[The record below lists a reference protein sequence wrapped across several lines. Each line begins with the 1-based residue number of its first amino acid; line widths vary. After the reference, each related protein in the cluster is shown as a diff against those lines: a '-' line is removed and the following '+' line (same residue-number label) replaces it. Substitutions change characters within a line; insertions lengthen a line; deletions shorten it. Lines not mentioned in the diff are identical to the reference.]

1 MNQNND
7 RSRPR
12 KPASHRAAPGQR
24 GYVPPSSN
32 PYLSSVE
39 SGRVP
44 EFDVIKPEDVQT
56 NRVIN
61 PDPVLMEGKRPSGE
75 RRTQTRRPSAP
86 PRKGGPAKKSRA
98 ILFTILG
105 IVAAGLVIFYFVRPV
120 TVMVNGK
127 RLTFTV
133 NTTADQVLS
142 SVQGSKDISIKPGNL
157 ISVNE
162 NVLKEGGG
170 YPYTLAVNGD
180 TLSYEQAQEYHVH
193 ANDDLVFSNGEN
205 KMEEYTS
212 QEERIEPVMTKNG
225 AYGSVAYISQWGKAG
240 IKEIKT
246 GKISGEVSKGEMKEP
261 VQDVIVTYLNVT
273 PKNGEK
279 LVALTFD
286 DGPSNYTDQILAI
299 LKKEDVK
306 ATFFMLGENAKALPD
321 QVKHVKDGGH
331 QICSHTMHHLDLVTL
346 DKQKEL
352 SEINDAFQALEGA
365 GAPPTT
371 AIRPPYGSL
380 NMKTWLAGEGKF
392 AYSFLWTK
400 DSLDWKRPGADVIVK
415 NCTGTNAPGDIILL
429 HDGGGDRSQDVEAL
443 PQIIANLKA
452 KGYRFVTMTELMQS
466 DERIAPEVCNL
477 DNTMPAD
484 AVWPTEIATY

>member
-1 MNQNND
+1 MNQDNN

-44 EFDVIKPEDVQT
+44 EFDVIKPEDV
-56 NRVIN
+56 RRRRSVD
-61 PDPVLMEGKRPSGE
+61 PDPVLIEGRRSSSQRGAASARPSGGS
-75 RRTQTRRPSAP
+75 RKSTPS
-86 PRKGGPAKKSRA
+86 KKSKG
-98 ILFTILG
+98 ILYAVLG
-105 IVAAGLVIFYFVRPV
+105 IIAAALVIFYFVHPV
-120 TVMVNGK
+120 TVLVNGK
-127 RLTFTV
+127 RLTFSV
-133 NTTADQVLS
+133 NTTADQVLA

-157 ISVNE
+157 VSVND
-162 NVLKEGGG
+162 NVLQEGGG
-170 YPYTLAVNGD
+170 YPFTLAVNGE
-180 TLSYEQAQEYHVH
+180 TLTYDQSQEYHVH
-193 ANDDLVFSNGEN
+193 ANDELVFSDGQN
-205 KMEEYTS
+205 KVEDYTS

-246 GKISGEVSKGEMKEP
+246 GKISGEVTKGEMKEP
-261 VQDVIVTYLNVT
+261 VQDVVVTYLNVT

-286 DGPSNYTDQILAI
+286 DGPSSYTDQILAI

-306 ATFFMLGENAKALPD
+306 ATFFMLGENAQALPD
-321 QVKHVKDGGH
+321 QVQHVKDGGH

-346 DKQKEL
+346 DKQKVQ
-352 SEINDAFQALEGA
+352 SEIDDAFAALQGA

-380 NMKTWLAGEGKF
+380 NMKTWLAGDGRF
-392 AYSFLWTK
+392 AYSFLWTR

-415 NCTGTNAPGDIILL
+415 NCTATNAPGDIILL

-443 PQIIANLKA
+443 PQIIANLKS
-452 KGYRFVTMTELMQS
+452 KGYRFVTMSELMQS
-466 DERIAPEVCNL
+466 DERIAADVCNL
-477 DNTMPAD
+477 NNTMPAD